1 MVNTALARPSKD
13 KITLCVCAS
22 DNLFFWINTN
32 ARAHG
37 VGQLQLTATDH
48 QALTHD
54 CFLDCSRLT
63 TFPAHE
69 LRSAQDRGIISSQ
82 LAKGIVDF
90 LNANPPK
97 TLPPAHVQLA
107 IKNLQ
112 TVCQ

>member
-1 MVNTALARPSKD
+1 M
-13 KITLCVCAS
+13 
-22 DNLFFWINTN
+22 
-32 ARAHG
+32 
-37 VGQLQLTATDH
+37 
-48 QALTHD
+48 
-54 CFLDCSRLT
+54 T